1 MAKLLK
7 SLLIIALAVAYTA
20 ANAQYLGHVSPNA
33 RSLSLSGADI
43 AMKGDGGAI
52 FSNAASEP
60 FEYKSIQA
68 TVGFAKLTNDAY
80 SQHRLISG
88 SGYGKLNER
97 HAILAGVRLLTEPR
111 DVATELRPLLQQYS
125 LAYAIKLG
133 RCTALAATL
142 RYSQN
147 DALPTAVA
155 PFHDFRTFGAT
166 LSVMSRIPLSKTSPT
181 TCNIGAEIASDFTS
195 AMPYGIYPFRANVGV
210 GFYIPLNDSHTL
222 EIDVEQMYAPG
233 RVNGQSFNDLSTRLG
248 IEYSLMRVL
257 YFRCGSELYA
267 TTFTPNLEMCY
278 SPGCAGRFFHLQ
290 FDMAYTIAGSN
301 SPLSNALLFNLGL
314 DF

>member
-1 MAKLLK
+1 MARVLK
-7 SLLIIALAVAYTA
+7 SLLITALAVIYVT
-20 ANAQYLGHVSPNA
+20 ANAQYLGQISPNA
-33 RSLSLSGADI
+33 RSLSLSGADV

-52 FSNAASEP
+52 FSNAASAP

-80 SQHRLISG
+80 SKHRLISV

-111 DVATELRPLLQQYS
+111 DVATEVRPLLQQYS
-125 LAYAIKLG
+125 LAYALKLG

-147 DALPTAVA
+147 DALPTSVA
-155 PFHDFRTFGAT
+155 PFHSFKEFGAT
-166 LSVMSRIPLSKTSPT
+166 LSVMSRIPLSKTTLT
-181 TCNIGAEIASDFTS
+181 TCNIGAELSSDFTS
-195 AMPYGIYPFRANVGV
+195 AMPYGLYPFRANVGI
-210 GFYIPLNDSHTL
+210 GFYIPLNDSHTI
-222 EIDVEQMYAPG
+222 EISVEEMYAPW
-233 RVNGQSFNDLSTRLG
+233 RANKQNFTDLSTRLG
-248 IEYSLMRVL
+248 VEYSLMRLL
-257 YFRCGSELYA
+257 YFRCGAELYD
-267 TTFTPNLEMCY
+267 TTYTNGVEWCCSLGF
-278 SPGCAGRFFHLQ
+278 GVRFFHLQ
-290 FDMAYTIAGSN
+290 FDMAYTIADGN